1 MIVRWL
7 YETAV
12 NIIKATCLSLSAER
26 SIIYCNLHVSHV
38 LIKRE
43 YKVLFFSLSSWTLFD
58 RQSIFNGLFS
68 AHVHSI
74 YMKITAIRYWIHN
87 IYIAYLYGLHYIY
100 ESSINTHISQ
110 KHKFRCYVF
119 RTEHRSIIFKLIE
132 RTHTRFLTGNFLF
145 SYLVFVFSYGD

>member
-7 YETAV
+7 YQTAV

-26 SIIYCNLHVSHV
+26 SIIYCNLHVNSVSHV

-58 RQSIFNGLFS
+58 RQTLFNGLFS

-87 IYIAYLYGLHYIY
+87 IYREDPYQIFYWKFFIFIFSFRIFVWRLKDWSFSQFVHVIK
-100 ESSINTHISQ
+100 ISDNIQ
-110 KHKFRCYVF
+110 
-119 RTEHRSIIFKLIE
+119 I
-132 RTHTRFLTGNFLF
+132 GNF
-145 SYLVFVFSYGD
+145 